1 MMDANLS
8 AEMLAD
14 AQAIC
19 AESGQAVVIAG
30 VTYAAMISDPT
41 VTPQLVEGGLMEQVS
56 ILVKVPA
63 TSAATS
69 AKANFQPG
77 KKLTFDGRT
86 YRVTA
91 LTSKPGSA
99 WYQMQCQ
106 DADQR

>member
-1 MMDANLS
+1 MDANLA

-19 AESGQAVVIAG
+19 AESGQSVVIQG
-30 VTYAAMISDPT
+30 VTYSAMVSDPT

-63 TSAATS
+63 TPAATA
-69 AKANFQPG
+69 AKAGFQPG

-99 WYQMQCQ
+99 WYQLQCQ

>member
-19 AESGQAVVIAG
+19 AEAGQSAVING
-30 VTYAAMISDPT
+30 VTYAVMTTEPT

-56 ILVKVPA
+56 IIVKVPA
-63 TSAATS
+63 TTAATA
-69 AKANFQPG
+69 AKADFQPG
-77 KKLTFDGRT
+77 KKLTYDGRT
-86 YRVTA
+86 YRVIA